1 MATRKPKDDKLLD
14 DAHLERVISLLEPT
28 EEGVKAISKKDAC
41 QILNIAYNT
50 TRLGTLIERYKE
62 KKAREHKRRSELRGK
77 PLTPEEIAYTI
88 GEYLEGIS
96 IEEISRSTYR
106 SREKITQALAESN
119 VPTRPASYDYFK
131 PELIPDDAT
140 RERFKV
146 GEIVWSAQYDSA
158 AKIEKEDTHST
169 WGFIYRVWLLSER
182 WKQYAHVPACEIASL
197 EHLRKLGVRV

>member
-1 MATRKPKDDKLLD
+1 MATRKPKDDELLD
-14 DAHLERVISLLEPT
+14 DAHLERVISLLEPK
-28 EEGVKAISKKDAC
+28 EEGVKPISKKDAC

-50 TRLGTLIERYKE
+50 TRLGKLIDDYKGR
-62 KKAREHKRRSELRGK
+62 KDRETKRRAELRGK
-77 PLTPEEIAYTI
+77 PLTPEEVSYII

-106 SREKITQALAESN
+106 SRDKISQALAEAN
-119 VPTRPASYDYFK
+119 VPVRPVSYDYFR

-158 AKIEKEDTHST
+158 CQIQKEDTHPT
-169 WGFIYRVWLLSER
+169 WGFIYRVWLLSEK
-182 WKQYAHVPACEIASL
+182 WKQYAHVPACELASL

>member
-1 MATRKPKDDKLLD
+1 MATRKSKDDELLD

-50 TRLGTLIERYKE
+50 TRLGTLIERFKD
-62 KKAREHKRRSELRGK
+62 KKTRETKRRAELRGK
-77 PLTPEEIAYTI
+77 PLTPEEVSYII
-88 GEYLEGIS
+88 GEYLEGVS
-96 IEEISRSTYR
+96 VEEISRSTYR
-106 SREKITQALAESN
+106 SRDKITQALVEAN
-119 VPTRPASYDYFK
+119 APTRPTSYDYFR

-169 WGFIYRVWLLSER
+169 WGFTYRVWLLSEK
-182 WKQYAHVPACEIASL
+182 WKQYAHVPACELASL
-197 EHLRKLGVRV
+197 EHLRKIGVRV

>member
-1 MATRKPKDDKLLD
+1 MATRKPKDDELLD

-50 TRLGTLIERYKE
+50 TRLGTLIERFKD
-62 KKAREHKRRSELRGK
+62 KKTRETKRRAELRGK
-77 PLTPEEIAYTI
+77 PLTPEEVSYII
-88 GEYLEGIS
+88 GEYLEGVS
-96 IEEISRSTYR
+96 VEEISRSTYR
-106 SREKITQALAESN
+106 SREKITQALAEAN
-119 VPTRPASYDYFK
+119 VPVRPASYDYFR

-140 RERFKV
+140 RERFKI

-158 AKIEKEDTHST
+158 AKIETENTHPT